1 MGRCRWGPIVFDLNL
16 MKNKEPLKAFEQEG
30 DRIKSMPLRY
40 RSSGCESMKEEDTLR
55 GQCLRD
61 FSRKEGIKMQAE

>member
-1 MGRCRWGPIVFDLNL
+1 